1 MKHVVDR
8 LTPASGDSRL
18 MNELKDIIRSDLQS
32 RYDIGS
38 PVFKTL
44 TVASFSDPRFKLR
57 RLENK
62 KKLIQE

>member
-1 MKHVVDR
+1 MTASALVPIMRHVVDS

-18 MNELKDIIRSDLQS
+18 MNELKDIIRSDLQN

-44 TVASFSDPRFKLR
+44 SVGSFLDPRFKL
-57 RLENK
+57 
-62 KKLIQE
+62 